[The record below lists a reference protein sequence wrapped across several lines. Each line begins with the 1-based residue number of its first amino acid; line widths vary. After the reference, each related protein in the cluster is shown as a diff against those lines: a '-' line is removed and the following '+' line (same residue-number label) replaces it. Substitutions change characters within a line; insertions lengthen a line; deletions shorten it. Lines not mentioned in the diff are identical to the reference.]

1 MRQVLEDMRTAEQKE
16 TYDDA
21 EIVCDGSECWVG
33 LRRISRRTV
42 DGLLRLAAISPEK
55 FDKSSVYVL
64 NDTGRA
70 LLKRPELATELRL
83 ALYQGRSFTI
93 ENEHIKY
100 L

>member
-1 MRQVLEDMRTAEQKE
+1 MHEVLEDMHKAEQKKRFE
-16 TYDDA
+16 DA
-21 EIVCDGSECWVG
+21 EVVCDGLECWVG

-42 DGLLRLAAISPEK
+42 DGLLRLTAISPEK

-70 LLKRPELATELRL
+70 LLKRPDLATELRL

-93 ENEHIKY
+93 ENEQIKY